1 MKLAFKS
8 KYGFIVLHM
17 LIWTAVLTLPYLVSS
32 GKKGYGAEGIPA
44 LIFTYISLVNI
55 AIFYLHAY
63 VIFPAFFNRR
73 RWWLYIP
80 AVILLIGGSLM
91 LKWNILFVAFWTV
104 AKRFPWFSRYVFV
117 SSYAFFILSFFYRL
131 LVDRF
136 RAEREQKE
144 RQTTEL
150 LTELKFLRSQISP
163 HFLFNVLT
171 NLVSLARKKSDNLE
185 PALIKLSELL
195 RYMLYDTQGKKV
207 SLQTEVDYLNNY
219 LDLQR
224 LRFGND
230 VDIDS
235 RIDLDEETSVHVI
248 EPMLLIPFV
257 ENAFKHGVGYS
268 GRPGIVL
275 RLSVAFNT
283 LSFEVRNKFEPE
295 PAETKDES
303 SGIGLG
309 NVLSRLNLL
318 YRDKYTLTINDTNG
332 VFHIVLTLQL
342 L

>member
-1 MKLAFKS
+1 MKFKS
-8 KYGFIVLHM
+8 KYWFIALQVSVWAAL
-17 LIWTAVLTLPYLVSS
+17 LVSPFL
-32 GKKGYGAEGIPA
+32 APRDQVPA
-44 LIFTYISLVNI
+44 ILLAYVTLINI
-55 AIFYLHAY
+55 VIFYLHAY

-73 RWWLYIP
+73 GWWMYIA
-80 AVILLIGGSLM
+80 AVILLVGGSLA
-91 LKWNILFVAFWTV
+91 LKRSILFIGFHEVA
-104 AKRFPWFSRYVFV
+104 RSMPWIIRPIFASSFVFFV
-117 SSYAFFILSFFYRL
+117 LSFFYRL
-131 LVDRF
+131 LLDRF

-144 RQTTEL
+144 RQATEL
-150 LTELKFLRSQISP
+150 VTELKFLRSQISP

-171 NLVSLARKKSDNLE
+171 NLVSLARKRSDKLE

-207 SLQTEVDYLNNY
+207 PLQTEVEYLNNY

-235 RIDLDEETSVHVI
+235 RIDLDEEARAHAI

-268 GRPGIVL
+268 GRPGIVM

-295 PAETKDES
+295 PAEAKDES

-318 YRDKYTLTINDTNG
+318 YRDKYTLTINDANG

>member
-1 MKLAFKS
+1 MKLAIR
-8 KYGFIVLHM
+8 YWFITLQV
-17 LIWTAVLTLPYLVSS
+17 LIWAVILSLPFVVST
-32 GKKGYGAEGIPA
+32 GKGNGIDGIPA
-44 LIFTYISLVNI
+44 LFLTYVTMINM

-63 VIFPAFFNRR
+63 WIFPAFFNRR
-73 RWWLYIP
+73 NWWVYILTTLLL
-80 AVILLIGGSLM
+80 VIGSFQ
-91 LKWNILFVAFWTV
+91 LKWYILSAGYPEVARRVSTY
-104 AKRFPWFSRYVFV
+104 RFIFP
-117 SSYAFFILSFFYRL
+117 SSVAFFILSFFYRL
-131 LVDRF
+131 MIDRF
-136 RAEREQKE
+136 RTEREQKE
-144 RQTTEL
+144 RQATEL

-171 NLVSLARKKSDNLE
+171 NLVSLARKKSDSLE

-207 SLQTEVDYLNNY
+207 PLQTEVEYLNNY

-230 VDIDS
+230 VEIDS
-235 RIDLDEETSVHVI
+235 RIDADGEAMAYTI

-275 RLSVAFNT
+275 RLSVAYKT
-283 LSFEVRNKFEPE
+283 LTFEVRNKYEPE
-295 PAETKDES
+295 PAEAKDES

-318 YRDKYTLTINDTNG
+318 YRNKYTLSINDANG